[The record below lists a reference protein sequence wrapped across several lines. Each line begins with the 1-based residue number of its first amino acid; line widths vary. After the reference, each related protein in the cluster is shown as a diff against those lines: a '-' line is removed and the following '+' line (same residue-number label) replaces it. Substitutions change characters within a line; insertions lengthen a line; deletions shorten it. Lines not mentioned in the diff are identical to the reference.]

1 MSLIAGLTVKVSVIL
16 LLTLAGALSLR
27 ARSAAAKHWVLA
39 VGVVSACVAPA
50 IHVLP
55 NLPVMQVAPVGPLAW
70 RVGPVFDALRLRPY
84 PVPFTGP
91 ADAGVVGP
99 AAGRVPPAGGPG
111 APRPTVATAAIDA
124 AVGRL
129 AVTIWLMGAL
139 ASAGVLLVG
148 LARLRWLRVSSR
160 HVTGGPWHRLCSDLA
175 RSCGLRRGVDLRFG
189 RRPGLVATWGWRRPV
204 ILLPPSASEWSAERM
219 RVVLLHELAHVRR
232 GDWLVQMAAE
242 ALRCVW
248 WFNPLAWVVRAA
260 LRRESEHAADDRVL
274 AGGVAAA
281 TCAAHLVELAKEV
294 RHHRRTWLPA
304 PALTRPSDLERR
316 VSTMLNPSTNRR
328 PMTRPGRL
336 WSLSALVPASM
347 LVAGLQVGAQ
357 TARLSGTVVDQAGHV
372 VQNPGLA
379 LTDRA
384 TGEQVRV
391 TGDDAG
397 RFEFADLE
405 PGEYSLVAA
414 PPNFELRIRKFFVE
428 LEPGDYS
435 LGFSPPAFISRPSFE
450 QLFRRFS
457 LQAGE
462 QLEEE
467 LVLRLVSLEATITVT
482 DTGESSSAARTIS
495 AATRERYLRHRN
507 REKTNWGGTLALP
520 IKIRHLAPVYPASV
534 RGSGFEGKVVLD
546 GLIKTDGSI
555 EVLQIL
561 APVDPAT
568 TTTVF
573 PDLARSAVEA
583 VGVWRYEPTLLHG
596 VPVDTRI
603 TISITFRP

>member
-1 MSLIAGLTVKVSVIL
+1 MSLLAALTVKVSVIL
-16 LLTLAGALSLR
+16 LLALAGALGLR
-27 ARSAAAKHWVLA
+27 ARSADAKHWVLA

-50 IHVLP
+50 IHILS

-84 PVPFTGP
+84 PMPFTGP
-91 ADAGVVGP
+91 ADAGVVRP
-99 AAGRVPPAGGPG
+99 AAGRVPPAGAPG
-111 APRPTVATAAIDA
+111 APRPTVATAAIDE
-124 AVGRL
+124 AVGWL
-129 AVTIWLMGAL
+129 AVTIWLMGAV
-139 ASAGVLLVG
+139 ASVGVLLVG
-148 LARLRWLRVSSR
+148 LARLRWLRASSR
-160 HVTGGPWHRLCSDLA
+160 HVTGGPLHRLCSDLA

-260 LRRESEHAADDRVL
+260 LRLESEHAADDRVL
-274 AGGVAAA
+274 AGGLAAT
-281 TCAAHLVELAKEV
+281 TCAAHLVELAREV
-294 RHHRRTWLPA
+294 RQHRRTWLPA
-304 PALTRPSDLERR
+304 PALALARPSNLERR
-316 VSTMLNPSTNRR
+316 VSTMVNPRTNRR
-328 PMTRPGRL
+328 PITRPGRL

-347 LVAGLQVGAQ
+347 LVACLHVGAQ

-379 LTDRA
+379 LTNRA

-391 TGDDAG
+391 PGDDAG
-397 RFEFADLE
+397 RFEFADLA
-405 PGEYSLVAA
+405 PGEYSLVASTVQFDRLF
-414 PPNFELRIRKFFVE
+414 PITSIE
-428 LEPGDYS
+428 LESGEYS
-435 LGFSPPAFISRPSFE
+435 LVAIPPVFE
-450 QLFRRFS
+450 RLFRRFS

-467 LVLRLVSLEATITVT
+467 LVLRLGSLEATITVT
-482 DTGESSSAARTIS
+482 DTGESASAARTIS
-495 AATRERYLRHRN
+495 AATRERYLQNRN
-507 REKTNWGGTLALP
+507 RRGTVARP
-520 IKIRHLAPVYPASV
+520 IKIRDLDPVYPASV

-546 GLIKTDGSI
+546 ALIKTDGTI

-568 TTTVF
+568 TTTVY

-583 VGVWRYEPTLLHG
+583 VGGWRYEPTLLHG

-603 TISITFRP
+603 TINVTFRP

>member
-1 MSLIAGLTVKVSVIL
+1 MSLLAALTVKVSVVL
-16 LLTLAGALSLR
+16 LLALAGARCLR

-91 ADAGVVGP
+91 ADAGVVRP

-111 APRPTVATAAIDA
+111 APRPAVATAAIDE
-124 AVGRL
+124 AVGWL
-129 AVTIWLMGAL
+129 AVTIWLMGAV

-148 LARLRWLRVSSR
+148 LARLRWLRLSSR

-189 RRPGLVATWGWRRPV
+189 RRPGLVATWGWRRPA

-232 GDWLVQMAAE
+232 GDWLMQMAAE

-260 LRRESEHAADDRVL
+260 LRRESEQAADDRVL

-281 TCAAHLVELAKEV
+281 TCAAHLVELAREV
-294 RHHRRTWLPA
+294 RKHRNTWLPA
-304 PALTRPSDLERR
+304 PALARPSDLERR
-316 VSTMLNPSTNRR
+316 VSTMLNPRTNRR

-347 LVAGLQVGAQ
+347 LVACLHVGAQ

-391 TGDDAG
+391 AGDDAG

-405 PGEYSLVAA
+405 PGEYSLVAS
-414 PPNFELRIRKFFVE
+414 PVQFERLFPISSIEMKSGE
-428 LEPGDYS
+428 YS
-435 LGFSPPAFISRPSFE
+435 LVAIPPVFE
-450 QLFRRFS
+450 RLFRRVS

-467 LVLRLVSLEATITVT
+467 LVLRLGSLEETITVT
-482 DTGESSSAARTIS
+482 DTGESASAARTIG
-495 AATRERYLRHRN
+495 AAARERHLQNRN
-507 REKTNWGGTLALP
+507 QENRNGRGSVELP
-520 IKIRHLAPVYPASV
+520 IKIRDLDPVYPASV

-546 GLIKTDGSI
+546 ALIKTDGSI

-583 VGVWRYEPTLLHG
+583 VGGWRYEPTLLHG

-603 TISITFRP
+603 NINVTFRP